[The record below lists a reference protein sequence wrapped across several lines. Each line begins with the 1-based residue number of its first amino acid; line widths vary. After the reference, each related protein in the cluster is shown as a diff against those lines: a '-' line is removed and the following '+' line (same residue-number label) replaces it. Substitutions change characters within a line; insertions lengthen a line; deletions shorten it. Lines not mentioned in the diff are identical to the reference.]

1 MAQLRELS
9 LGTAAGTAAGTASGN
24 ATTAAELPP
33 HLCCLGFG
41 EGELEA
47 LRLPF

>member
-9 LGTAAGTAAGTASGN
+9 LGTAAGAASGN
-24 ATTAAELPP
+24 ATTAAELSP
-33 HLCCLGFG
+33 HICCLGFG